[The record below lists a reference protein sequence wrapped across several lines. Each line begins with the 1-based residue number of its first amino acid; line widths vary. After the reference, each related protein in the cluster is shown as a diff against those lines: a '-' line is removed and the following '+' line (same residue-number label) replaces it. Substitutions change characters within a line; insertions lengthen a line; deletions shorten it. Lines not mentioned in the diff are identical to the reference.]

1 MADIEGRSVLT
12 PVTTSITINPSSAV
26 TGSNCSVSGLANAYT
41 GTNSTNYATLYAN
54 GASKT
59 AYYYFTFNC
68 SAIPSGA
75 TINSVT
81 CKAKVARYSASY
93 VNSSSL
99 QMYANTTAKGSATN
113 FSNASTSASG
123 TVVTLSNVGTW
134 TQTELNNAR
143 LRLNWT
149 TASNASNQN
158 RRTVYF
164 HGADLTINYTYN
176 EVQYEVTTTITNG
189 TLSSPETQTV
199 DPGGNATI
207 SFTGNA
213 NTTLQ
218 AFTVNGTS
226 ATPTNTSGNA
236 YTYTLSNVTEDK
248 NVAITFREL
257 PKYTVSGT
265 ITNGSFITS
274 LPVNVNEGGS
284 VIVTFSGDS
293 KTVFDHMS
301 VNGTNVTPTESNGSY
316 AYVIS
321 SISENKT
328 IDVVFNKEEEHNTY
342 IKVSPFE
349 WVLAE
354 KVYRKTASGWETIT
368 DQELMEYAENN
379 KIKHV
384 N

>member
-26 TGSNCSVSGLANAYT
+26 TGYNCNYSNQQNAYT
-41 GTNSTNYATLYAN
+41 T
-54 GASKT
+54 ASNT
-59 AYYYFTFNC
+59 SAAILTGSAASRTCYGIFTFNC
-68 SAIPSGA
+68 SGIPTDA
-75 TINSVT
+75 TINSVS
-81 CKAKVARYSASY
+81 CNARVSFTSSY
-93 VNSSSL
+93 ITNVSFQL
-99 QMYANTTAKGSATN
+99 YANSTAKGSATTATAN
-113 FSNASTSASG
+113 TSGSG
-123 TVVTLSNVGTW
+123 NQLTNTGTW
-134 TQTELNNAR
+134 TRTELNNIR
-143 LRLNWT
+143 LRINFNT
-149 TASNASNQN
+149 SSNASKQSN
-158 RRTVYF
+158 RRLNFY
-164 HGADLTINYTYN
+164 GADLTINYTYN

-189 TLSSPETQTV
+189 TLSSPATQTV
-199 DPGGNATI
+199 ESGGNATI

-248 NVAITFREL
+248 NVAITFRAL
-257 PKYTVSGT
+257 PQYTVSGT
-265 ITNGSFITS
+265 ITNGSFTTS